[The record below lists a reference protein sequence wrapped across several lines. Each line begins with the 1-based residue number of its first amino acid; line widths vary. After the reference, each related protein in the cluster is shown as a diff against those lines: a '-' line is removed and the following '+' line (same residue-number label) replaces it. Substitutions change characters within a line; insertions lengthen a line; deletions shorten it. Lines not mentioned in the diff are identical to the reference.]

1 MNEIILTSKNYESE
15 VTNSQIP
22 VLIDFWASWCGPCKA
37 MMPVVEQIANE
48 NVGKI
53 KVCKINVDE
62 EEELASKFDVMS
74 IPTFVVM
81 KNGKETNRTIGM
93 QSKEDILKIVL

>member
-37 MMPVVEQIANE
+37 MMPLVEQIANE